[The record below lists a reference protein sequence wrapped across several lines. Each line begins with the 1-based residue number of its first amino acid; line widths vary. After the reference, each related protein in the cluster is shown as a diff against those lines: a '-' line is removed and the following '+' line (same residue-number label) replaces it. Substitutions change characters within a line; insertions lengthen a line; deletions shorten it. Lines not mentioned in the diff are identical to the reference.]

1 MKGGKP
7 LERAQKQQ
15 AVDTIADHFAR
26 AKAAFLVDF
35 KGITVEDVTRL
46 RKKLR
51 AANSEMKVVR
61 NTLARLAIARHP
73 EKEPALKEHLRGT
86 NAIVFSYEDASVS
99 AKILADFAKEV
110 EQLQLKAGL
119 MENSPLSEEA
129 IKRLATLPSKDVL
142 RAQLLGLLQQPMAK
156 FVGTLA
162 AVPGGFARL
171 LNAQKQKLEAAGS

>member
-1 MKGGKP
+1 M
-7 LERAQKQQ
+7 ERSQKQQ
-15 AVDTIADHFAR
+15 AVDSIADHFSR

-73 EKEPALKEHLRGT
+73 EKESALKGSFIGT
-86 NAIVFSYEDASVS
+86 NAIVFSYEDASAS
-99 AKILADFAKEV
+99 AKVLADFAKEV
-110 EQLQLKAGL
+110 EQLQLKVGI
-119 MENSPLSEEA
+119 MENARLDEA
-129 IKRLATLPSKDVL
+129 AIVRLATLPTKEVL
-142 RAQLLGLLQQPMAK
+142 RAQFLGVLQAPMAK

-171 LNAQKQKLEAAGS
+171 LNAKKQQLESQS

>member
-1 MKGGKP
+1 M
-7 LERAQKQQ
+7 ERSQKQL
-15 AVDTIADHFAR
+15 AVDAIAEQFSR

-73 EKEPALKEHLRGT
+73 EKESALKEDFKGT
-86 NAIVFSYEDASVS
+86 NAIVFSYEDATAS

-110 EQLQLKAGL
+110 EQLQLKVGMMDNARL
-119 MENSPLSEEA
+119 DENA
-129 IKRLATLPSKDVL
+129 IKRLASLPSKEVL
-142 RAQLLGLLQQPMAK
+142 RAQFLGLLQAPMAK

-171 LNAQKQKLEAAGS
+171 LNAKKQQLESQS